1 MTTNAETPS
10 TSDKAALPTIALGTN
25 SHGTDSGDPGPLD
38 HLTAARRTALEAVL
52 PKYLQAQRWFGGKA
66 RSVERVTV
74 DDWGKLPGHCGAIWT
89 VLDVRFADSGSH
101 RYLLPLTIST
111 GAAAELI
118 LERSRSSAVAL
129 VHQGGGPSGERALL
143 HDALACDHVCA
154 ALLNAIGN
162 EQATATE
169 HGEIWGLSTEVF
181 ADLRGDANRPPPAP
195 HLGPATSSNSLVFY
209 GKRMLLKL
217 FRRSTE
223 GVNPD
228 FEIGRFLTERGEI
241 RRVPRMAG
249 ALEYH
254 RDGEEPTTLAI
265 VQETMTHRGDGWEHA
280 MEVLG
285 RYYKLAEARPSG
297 SEVPESDL
305 RSLVE
310 LSELSPTPLA
320 REAIGGYLHVAA
332 ILGRQTAELHT
343 ALAADFVDPAF
354 APEPLGPDDIEHL
367 RNEVARQE
375 EQALVQLRAAL
386 ADFDGPTSEAARKL
400 VNDKAG
406 YDVRLDGDAKNR
418 PAYSVSE
425 DGGRPPQTD
434 HAAIEALKIR
444 CHGDY
449 HLGQVLW
456 SGHDFL
462 ILDFEGEPSRSAAE
476 RKAKQSPLKDV
487 AGMLRSYHYAA
498 YAGLFTFT
506 QDRADSAADF
516 AALEPWAELWRQWV
530 SATYLSA
537 YRRTMR
543 GRGIVPDDAVQFA
556 ELLDAFMLEKAFYE
570 LSYELNNRPT
580 WVRIPL
586 RGIID
591 LTSDH
596 TTDHTTDRAAAGAE
610 VRP

>member
-1 MTTNAETPS
+1 MTTTDTES
-10 TSDKAALPTIALGTN
+10 TSDKDALPTIVLGTKPN
-25 SHGTDSGDPGPLD
+25 ATDSGDPGPLD
-38 HLTAARRTALEAVL
+38 HLTAARRAALEAVL
-52 PKYLQAQRWFGGKA
+52 PRYLQSQRWFGGKA
-66 RSVERVTV
+66 RGVERVVV
-74 DDWGKLPGHCGAIWT
+74 DDWGKLPGGCGAIWT

-111 GAAAELI
+111 GDAAQRI
-118 LERSRSSAVAL
+118 YERSRSCAVAF
-129 VHQGGGPSGERALL
+129 VGSGGGERALL
-143 HDALACDHVCA
+143 HDALACDDVCA

-162 EQATATE
+162 EQTTATE
-169 HGEIWGLSTEVF
+169 HGEIWGLATEVF

-228 FEIGRFLTERGEI
+228 FEIGRFLTERGEF

-280 MEVLG
+280 LDVLG
-285 RYYKLAEARPSG
+285 RYYERVEARPEG
-297 SEVPESDL
+297 LEVPQADR

-310 LSELSPTPLA
+310 LSELSPPPLA
-320 REAIGGYLHVAA
+320 REAIGGYLHVAT

-343 ALAADFVDPAF
+343 ALAGDFVDPAF

-367 RNEVARQE
+367 RLEVVRQE
-375 EQALVQLRAAL
+375 EQALAQLGSTMDDL
-386 ADFDGPTSEAARKL
+386 DGPTRDAARKL
-400 VNDKAG
+400 VNDETGDEARLGGEIQNLPADTGRSPQAG
-406 YDVRLDGDAKNR
+406 D
-418 PAYSVSE
+418 S
-425 DGGRPPQTD
+425 
-434 HAAIEALKIR
+434 AIEAVKIR

-462 ILDFEGEPSRSAAE
+462 ILDFEGEPTRSAAE

-498 YAGLFTFT
+498 YAALFTFT
-506 QDRADSAADF
+506 QERRDASADF

-530 SATYLSA
+530 SAAFLSA

-543 GRGIVPDDAVQFA
+543 GRGIVPDDSAAFA
-556 ELLDAFMLEKAFYE
+556 ELLDAFMLEKVFYE

-586 RGIID
+586 RGILD
-591 LTSDH
+591 LT
-596 TTDHTTDRAAAGAE
+596 TEREVAGTE

>member
-1 MTTNAETPS
+1 MTTTTETPG
-10 TSDKAALPTIALGTN
+10 TSDKDTLPTIALGSN
-25 SHGTDSGDPGPLD
+25 GTDANEPGPLD
-38 HLTAARRTALEAVL
+38 HLTAARRVALEAVL
-52 PKYLQAQRWFGGKA
+52 PRYLQSQRWFGGKA
-66 RSVERVTV
+66 RSVERVVV
-74 DDWGKLPGHCGAIWT
+74 DDWGKLPGRCGAIWT

-111 GAAAELI
+111 GDVAGRI
-118 LERSRSSAVAL
+118 LERSRSSAVAF
-129 VHQGGGPSGERALL
+129 VERMGERALL
-143 HDALACDHVCA
+143 HDALACDDVCA

-162 EQATATE
+162 EQTTATE

-228 FEIGRFLTERGEI
+228 FEIGRFLTERGEF

-265 VQETMTHRGDGWEHA
+265 VQETMPHRGDGWEHA
-280 MEVLG
+280 LEVLG
-285 RYYKLAEARPSG
+285 RYYERAQARPAG
-297 SEVPESDL
+297 SELPEAER

-320 REAIGGYLHVAA
+320 REAIAGYLHVAA
-332 ILGRQTAELHT
+332 TLGRQTAELHT

-367 RNEVARQE
+367 RHEIIRQE
-375 EQALVQLRAAL
+375 EQALAQLGATL
-386 ADFDGPTSEAARKL
+386 DELDGATRDAARKL
-400 VNDKAG
+400 INDPEG
-406 YDVRLDGDAKNR
+406 DGEANR
-418 PAYSVSE
+418 DGAAQAAAESE
-425 DGGRPPQTD
+425 STR
-434 HAAIEALKIR
+434 AIEALKIR

-462 ILDFEGEPSRSAAE
+462 ILDFEGEPTRSTAE

-498 YAGLFTFT
+498 YAGLFTYT
-506 QDRADSAADF
+506 ESRADATADF

-530 SATYLSA
+530 SATFLNA

-543 GRGIVPDDAVQFA
+543 GRGIVPDDGVQFA

-586 RGIID
+586 RGILD
-591 LTSDH
+591 LTTEQDAS
-596 TTDHTTDRAAAGAE
+596 RVE
-610 VRP
+610 IQP